1 MKIVIGGDHAGF
13 SLKKSI
19 VEKLREWGHEVTD
32 VGCFSDD
39 PVDFPDIAQKVCQMV
54 QNNEVERGAMICGTG
69 IGAAIAAN
77 KFKGIRAALAHDM
90 YSAHQCVEHDNANI
104 ICMGAQIIGDRLAF
118 DILKTYLNA
127 SFSNKEQFIRR
138 IEKLSNL
145 ENSK

>member
-13 SLKKSI
+13 YLKEKI
-19 VEKLREWGHEVTD
+19 VEKLSEWGHEVND
-32 VGCFSDD
+32 VGCYSDAK
-39 PVDFPDIAQKVCQMV
+39 VDFPDIALKVCRMV

-77 KFKGIRAALAHDM
+77 KFKGIRAALVHDM

-118 DILKTYLNA
+118 DILKTYLSA
-127 SFSNKEQFIRR
+127 TFSNKEQFIRR
-138 IEKLSNL
+138 IEKLSKL
-145 ENSK
+145 EETK